1 MTHEN
6 LELAR
11 RVYEVLTDG
20 VNEPTFQALIDE
32 ELIDPAAEL
41 DLSTAYPDGPVVRL
55 ATLSEFLDGQ
65 PWGRS
70 ARLEPESFRAVGS
83 DRVLVFLRLRG
94 TGSGSGV
101 EVEGRL
107 AHLVTLRDRRVLR
120 VESYTD
126 LDKALEAAGLR

>member
-1 MTHEN
+1 MTQEN

-11 RVYEVLTDG
+11 RVYEVMTGG
-20 VNEPTFQALIDE
+20 VNEPTFHTLIDE
-32 ELIDPAAEL
+32 ELVDPEAEL

-55 ATLSEFLDGQ
+55 ATLSEFLDRQ

-126 LDKALEAAGLR
+126 RDKALEAAGLR

>member
-1 MTHEN
+1 M
-6 LELAR
+6 A
-11 RVYEVLTDG
+11 
-20 VNEPTFQALIDE
+20 
-32 ELIDPAAEL
+32 
-41 DLSTAYPDGPVVRL
+41 
-55 ATLSEFLDGQ
+55 
-65 PWGRS
+65 RS